1 MDWFALRVTD
11 VPKSS
16 GSNRGG
22 MEMRV
27 VPGWR
32 GRAWLAGNPA
42 PSFPIL
48 LPSLRGSVLLPEVA
62 VGGPVA
68 ISSF

>member
-1 MDWFALRVTD
+1 
-11 VPKSS
+11 
-16 GSNRGG
+16 
-22 MEMRV
+22 MRE
-27 VPGWR
+27 VPGWRGRAWR

>member
-1 MDWFALRVTD
+1 M
-11 VPKSS
+11 
-16 GSNRGG
+16 
-22 MEMRV
+22 
-27 VPGWR
+27 VPGWRGRAWR